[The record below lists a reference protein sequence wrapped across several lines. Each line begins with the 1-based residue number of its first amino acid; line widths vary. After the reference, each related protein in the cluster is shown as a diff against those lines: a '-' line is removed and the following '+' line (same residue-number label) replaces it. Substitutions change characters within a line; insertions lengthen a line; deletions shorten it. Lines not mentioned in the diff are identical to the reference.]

1 LKLNAPKSISAG
13 AGVYTALSQ
22 TQAEFQGLLLRER
35 EGNVYR
41 SKKGEEDRV
50 G

>member
-1 LKLNAPKSISAG
+1 ML
-13 AGVYTALSQ
+13 TAVPR
-22 TQAEFQGLLLRER
+22 AVKFQGLLLRER